1 MNGTATLVIS
11 AEGRSHRLE
20 LALDQGRRYR
30 AIVEQPGLKAQLV
43 RELAL
48 AAPVGV
54 VSDEGGF
61 IGNLKV
67 WENLVLP
74 LAYAG
79 GSAFQSAG
87 NGALEALE
95 SRSEAL
101 FRELGVLRARFAEIC
116 ALLPERLSGFERR
129 LVSFVRAML
138 MEPGIMVYDGLF
150 DGLSRSESERAA
162 GFDRIFRRHFP
173 SRTALYIEAE
183 EGRGPVAETDA
194 TFRL

>member
-11 AEGRSHRLE
+11 AEGKSHRLE

-30 AIVEQPGLKAQLV
+30 AIVERPGLKRQLV

-48 AAPVGV
+48 AAPLGV

-79 GSAFQSAG
+79 GSAFHSG
-87 NGALEALE
+87 RNGALEALE
-95 SRSEAL
+95 SRTEAL
-101 FRELGVLRARFAEIC
+101 FRELGVLGARFAEIC
-116 ALLPERLSGFERR
+116 AFLPERLSGFERR

-150 DGLSRSESERAA
+150 DGLSRSERERAA
-162 GFDRIFRRHFP
+162 GFDPVFRRHFP
-173 SRTALYIEAE
+173 SRTALYIESE
-183 EGRGPVAETDA
+183 EGRGGAAQADA